1 MTTQQATPGYNVN
14 PLVGLTREETLSNC
28 QEFLDHMAQTG
39 EDLPYGHSVNVQLLR
54 GALGHELAQVA
65 KKEGGEGLDR
75 RTG

>member
-1 MTTQQATPGYNVN
+1 MTIKQSAQGYNVN

-28 QEFLDHMAQTG
+28 QEFLEHMQNNA

-65 KKEGGEGLDR
+65 KKEQ
-75 RTG
+75 T